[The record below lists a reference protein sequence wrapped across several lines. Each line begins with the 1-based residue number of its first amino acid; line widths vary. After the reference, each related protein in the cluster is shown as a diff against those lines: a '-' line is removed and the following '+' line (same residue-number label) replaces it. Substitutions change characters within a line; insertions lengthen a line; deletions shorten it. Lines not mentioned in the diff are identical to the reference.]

1 MLLVGALAVAACGG
15 DDGGAES
22 SGDDAADDAGEA
34 DDGTGETTMSPEEVV
49 EAYRLAYNA
58 DEIDGVMALFSEESI
73 LVDHPTALFGGV
85 GDGGNTL
92 TGLDEIRQANAQDR
106 TSAADGGAYEFLD
119 VEVSGDTIT
128 WDHTW
133 EGVNGAEWCGE
144 GHNAVIVDRV
154 FVTWNYAQ
162 DTHPC
167 SPDCTF
173 ADVFQEP
180 LPDVCRRS

>member
-1 MLLVGALAVAACGG
+1 
-15 DDGGAES
+15 
-22 SGDDAADDAGEA
+22 
-34 DDGTGETTMSPEEVV
+34 
-49 EAYRLAYNA
+49 
-58 DEIDGVMALFSEESI
+58 
-73 LVDHPTALFGGV
+73 
-85 GDGGNTL
+85 
-92 TGLDEIRQANAQDR
+92 
-106 TSAADGGAYEFLD
+106 GAYEFLD

-144 GHNAVIVDRV
+144 GHNAVIVDSV